1 MSARDD
7 RAVSILLENAGRYI
21 AREAGRNTLIT
32 PTRAVFSKDRQ
43 NATIYISVYPE
54 AEEGH
59 AIDFLMRHKD
69 LFRNE
74 LKKTTRFVRLPFIW
88 FEIDKGER
96 ARQAFDE
103 ATRGIEIPPEDP
115 AEDEEKVA

>member
-54 AEEGH
+54 AQEGH

-115 AEDEEKVA
+115 AEDEEKAA

>member
-1 MSARDD
+1 MSARDE

-21 AREAGRNTLIT
+21 SREAGRNTLIT
-32 PTRAVFSKDRQ
+32 PTRATFSKDRK
-43 NATIYISVYPE
+43 NATIYVSVYPE
-54 AEEGH
+54 AQEGH
-59 AIDFLMRHKD
+59 ALDFLMRHKD

-74 LKKTTRFVRLPFIW
+74 LKKTTRFARLPFIW

-103 ATRGIEIPPEDP
+103 ATRGIIIP
-115 AEDEEKVA
+115 DEEA